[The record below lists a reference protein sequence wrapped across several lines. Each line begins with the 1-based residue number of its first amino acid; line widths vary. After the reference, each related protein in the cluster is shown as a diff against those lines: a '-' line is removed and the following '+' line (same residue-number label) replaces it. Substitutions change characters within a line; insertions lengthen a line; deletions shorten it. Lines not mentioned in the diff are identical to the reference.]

1 MSWYCL
7 TSGDER
13 SAIKIEGY
21 ARNDDAREAL
31 SKLRGASLFLCAAP
45 PLLNLLN
52 LLNPLNLPNPF
63 TFFAGSQWDD
73 MPRWLTLNF
82 SFLEKFNPH
91 TLAFRSIIQIGNNLC
106 V

>member
-31 SKLRGASLFLCAAP
+31 SKLRGASIFLCAAP
-45 PLLNLLN
+45 PPLKPLN
-52 LLNPLNLPNPF
+52 LLNPPNL
-63 TFFAGSQWDD
+63 FARNQG
-73 MPRWLTLNF
+73 MTRPMGYPRTITRIY
-82 SFLEKFNPH
+82 H
-91 TLAFRSIIQIGNNLC
+91 
-106 V
+106 

>member
-31 SKLRGASLFLCAAP
+31 SKLHGASLFLCAAP
-45 PLLNLLN
+45 PLLNPLNPLN
-52 LLNPLNLPNPF
+52 LLNPL
-63 TFFAGSQWDD
+63 TSFAGSQWDD
-73 MPRWLTLNF
+73 TPRWLTPNF
-82 SFLEKFNPH
+82 FL
-91 TLAFRSIIQIGNNLC
+91 FRKI
-106 V
+106 

>member
-31 SKLRGASLFLCAAP
+31 SKLRGASLLLCAAP
-45 PLLNLLN
+45 PLLNPLNPLN
-52 LLNPLNLPNPF
+52 LLNPLNPF

-82 SFLEKFNPH
+82 FL
-91 TLAFRSIIQIGNNLC
+91 FRKI
-106 V
+106 

>member
-31 SKLRGASLFLCAAP
+31 SKLRGASDVYAP
-45 PLLNLLN
+45 PHH
-52 LLNPLNLPNPF
+52 
-63 TFFAGSQWDD
+63 FAFLIS
-73 MPRWLTLNF
+73 NF
-82 SFLEKFNPH
+82 SFH
-91 TLAFRSIIQIGNNLC
+91 RAFQT
-106 V
+106 

>member
-31 SKLRGASLFLCAAP
+31 SKLRGASDVYAP
-45 PLLNLLN
+45 LHH
-52 LLNPLNLPNPF
+52 F
-63 TFFAGSQWDD
+63 
-73 MPRWLTLNF
+73 
-82 SFLEKFNPH
+82 
-91 TLAFRSIIQIGNNLC
+91 AFRISHF
-106 V
+106 

>member
-31 SKLRGASLFLCAAP
+31 SKLRGASLFFMRRTAP
-45 PLLNLLN
+45 AEPVE
-52 LLNPLNLPNPF
+52 PIEPSE
-63 TFFAGSQWDD
+63 TFEPIEPAH
-73 MPRWLTLNF
+73 L
-82 SFLEKFNPH
+82 
-91 TLAFRSIIQIGNNLC
+91 FRLQSMGRHA
-106 V
+106 

>member
-45 PLLNLLN
+45 AEPVEPVEPIEPSEPAHLIKPAHL
-52 LLNPLNLPNPF
+52 F
-63 TFFAGSQWDD
+63 
-73 MPRWLTLNF
+73 RWQ
-82 SFLEKFNPH
+82 SMGRH
-91 TLAFRSIIQIGNNLC
+91 A
-106 V
+106 

>member
-13 SAIKIEGY
+13 SAIKIEDY

-31 SKLRGASLFLCAAP
+31 SKLRGASLFLYAAP
-45 PLLNLLN
+45 C

-73 MPRWLTLNF
+73 TPGWLTPKF
-82 SFLEKFNPH
+82 FL
-91 TLAFRSIIQIGNNLC
+91 FRKI
-106 V
+106 

>member
-52 LLNPLNLPNPF
+52 PLNLPNPF
-63 TFFAGSQWDD
+63 TFFACSQWDD
-73 MPRWLTLNF
+73 MPGWLTPNF
-82 SFLEKFNPH
+82 FL
-91 TLAFRSIIQIGNNLC
+91 FRKI
-106 V
+106 